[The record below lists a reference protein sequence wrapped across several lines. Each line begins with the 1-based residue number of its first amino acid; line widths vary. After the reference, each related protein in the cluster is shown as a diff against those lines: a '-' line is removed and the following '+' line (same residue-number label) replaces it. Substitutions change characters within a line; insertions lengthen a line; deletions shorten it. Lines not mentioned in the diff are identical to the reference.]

1 VAVSFC
7 EKLFSFCC
15 STFAVATDGKNK
27 MARDIKL
34 GWDVESLNK
43 AYRQGYMAADMGM
56 ARNCC
61 PYRGEV
67 VVAAWDAGWEDA
79 DQAVKH
85 ARSGSDDF
93 LSRIA

>member
-1 VAVSFC
+1 
-7 EKLFSFCC
+7 
-15 STFAVATDGKNK
+15 

-43 AYRQGYMAADMGM
+43 AYRQGYMAANMGM
-56 ARNCC
+56 DRNRC

-67 VVAAWDAGWEDA
+67 VVAAWEAGWEDA
-79 DQAVKH
+79 TQVAQEPQAQP
-85 ARSGSDDF
+85 GFDDF

>member
-1 VAVSFC
+1 LSALLAFITNGSEF
-7 EKLFSFCC
+7 
-15 STFAVATDGKNK
+15 VATTKGGKHS

-43 AYRQGYMAADMGM
+43 AYRQGNMAATMGM
-56 ARNCC
+56 TRDRC

-67 VVAAWDAGWEDA
+67 VVAAWEAGWEDA
-79 DQAVKH
+79 EQVVQDTRV
-85 ARSGSDDF
+85 GFDDF